1 MTVCGHKRLEARTHM
16 ELGEEVVGAQQA
28 PTHLCLLSIPTC
40 TLPPSPPLRLLCAEA
55 AFRGLVLQ
63 GEERARKGR
72 LTPAKAKGR
81 QDKRTEQKIQSRN
94 QGG

>member
-1 MTVCGHKRLEARTHM
+1 M
-16 ELGEEVVGAQQA
+16 ELGEEVVGARQA

-81 QDKRTEQKIQSRN
+81 QDKGQNRKYRVGTREGSGKERN
-94 QGG
+94 GTWKRK